1 MAVCH
6 WFSLSPKT
14 KEAILRKLVVGEN
27 QRLSGPLE
35 VTTELPLPK
44 TPPSGTFIIAFIIII
59 IIIITEHTKRKVHSD
74 DLEVISNGRRR
85 KT

>member
-1 MAVCH
+1 MAFCH

-44 TPPSGTFIIAFIIII
+44 TPPSGTFIIAIIII
-59 IIIITEHTKRKVHSD
+59 IEHTKRKVHSD

>member
-1 MAVCH
+1 MTWHSVIGVL
-6 WFSLSPKT
+6 SLSLKT

-44 TPPSGTFIIAFIIII
+44 TPPSGTFIIAFIIT
-59 IIIITEHTKRKVHSD
+59 ITEHTKGKVHSD
-74 DLEVISNGRRR
+74 FEVISNDR
-85 KT
+85 